1 MMPVFSPR
9 WIFLCVG
16 FGHFLRSRRM
26 QRLPMVFL
34 CMNWEGL
41 DKHGKKWCFFTFL
54 HIKSSFLGFFL
65 DLFEIIISI
74 AGQDCWCGCRFLR
87 WHTGNQWSLDQPM
100 ESFKLGESSGLVRLP
115 SNTAGQSFQDGGKT
129 WQNCK
134 CYLKFCAMCDLCHA
148 SARTGQVSIPQQMNS
163 AVRLKSW
170 LFRVNFNQPES
181 TWTDLNQL
189 DPRLTRHLLT
199 PDWPCDKS
207 VTSLDHWPCAFGL
220 GLGML
225 PRRFDAAW
233 WVLRTSKRIQIWS

>member
-1 MMPVFSPR
+1 MSISKMAYWKPVE
-9 WIFLCVG
+9 
-16 FGHFLRSRRM
+16 FGSTDGEFQTRRELRFGPTTIEYGWS
-26 QRLPMVFL
+26 
-34 CMNWEGL
+34 
-41 DKHGKKWCFFTFL
+41 
-54 HIKSSFLGFFL
+54 
-65 DLFEIIISI
+65 IIS
-74 AGQDCWCGCRFLR
+74 GR
-87 WHTGNQWSLDQPM
+87 WQNMAKLQMLSKILCDVWSLSRIRQNW
-100 ESFKLGESSGLVRLP
+100 SGQHT
-115 SNTAGQSFQDGGKT
+115 S
-129 WQNCK
+129 
-134 CYLKFCAMCDLCHA
+134 
-148 SARTGQVSIPQQMNS
+148 QMNS